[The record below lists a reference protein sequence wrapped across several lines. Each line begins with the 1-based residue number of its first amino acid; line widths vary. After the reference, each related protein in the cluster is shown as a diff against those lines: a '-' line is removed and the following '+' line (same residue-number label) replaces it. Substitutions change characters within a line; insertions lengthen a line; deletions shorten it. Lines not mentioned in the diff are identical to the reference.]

1 MTNIIQLSDHR
12 PKPEPISEMVQ
23 ITHDERGESV
33 LSTTSDDDTIK
44 MLKRAIL
51 IIKARGRSGK

>member
-12 PKPEPISEMVQ
+12 PKPEAPTETIA
-23 ITHDERGESV
+23 IIRGDKGELV
-33 LSTTSDDDTIK
+33 LSDMTNEDTIK

-51 IIKARGRSGK
+51 IVTARAKKKD